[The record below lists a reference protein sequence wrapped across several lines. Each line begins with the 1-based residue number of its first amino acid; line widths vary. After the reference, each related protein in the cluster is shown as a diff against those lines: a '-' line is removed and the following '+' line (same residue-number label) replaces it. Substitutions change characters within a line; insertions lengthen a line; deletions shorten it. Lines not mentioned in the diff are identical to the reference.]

1 MTELGITQEYLLL
14 AVNDRGR
21 FSPLN
26 PQQPICFVAAAL
38 GELTEAGCIAFTGEK
53 VGLSG
58 PLPEELRCLKP
69 LYDFIDRPRPVS
81 LSMVLRDFAPDGP
94 KLAELAEA
102 VGESLEALRLAAP
115 QRALAGRVF
124 YLPAAGEA
132 ARRLERLLFRL
143 CGEAGP
149 APKEAALAV
158 LLLFYVSARY
168 KHLSSMVTGSLDKDN
183 GFLRFVVNDF
193 ASAYKKYGLEVNTPA
208 LVQNAVSVKLSGLL
222 LIERFLNNAVSLFVT
237 LGLFGTFLGLSLSV
251 SSLTELIGYS
261 NTDQW
266 LSVLDSV
273 GEGLMSALSGMGV
286 AFYTSLVG
294 VACSIL
300 LTLLRSVFSPQ
311 AQREK
316 LETQVELWLDH
327 SVAPTLPTEKA
338 KDNADLIRQMIHALD
353 AAAESMDKTLKRSTD
368 ELKLTLAA
376 SQKPLEDFN
385 RTVDSFNEGVRDFS
399 EFNYNLRG
407 TVERMDVCIRD
418 LVSVLRSS
426 ARGLE
431 RSERQ

>member
-1 MTELGITQEYLLL
+1 MSGLQSMPPVGLI
-14 AVNDRGR
+14 V
-21 FSPLN
+21 
-26 PQQPICFVAAAL
+26 IVAIAAL
-38 GELTEAGCIAFTGEK
+38 F
-53 VGLSG
+53 
-58 PLPEELRCLKP
+58 
-69 LYDFIDRPRPVS
+69 
-81 LSMVLRDFAPDGP
+81 
-94 KLAELAEA
+94 
-102 VGESLEALRLAAP
+102 
-115 QRALAGRVF
+115 
-124 YLPAAGEA
+124 
-132 ARRLERLLFRL
+132 
-143 CGEAGP
+143 
-149 APKEAALAV
+149 ALAV

-168 KHLSSMVTGSLDKDN
+168 KYLSSQVTGSLDKDN

-193 ASAYKKYGLEVNTPA
+193 AEAYRKYGLEVNTPA
-208 LVQNAVSVKLSGLL
+208 LVQNAVNVKLSGLL

-338 KDNADLIRQMIHALD
+338 KDDEDLIRQMIRALD

-385 RTVDSFNEGVRDFS
+385 RTVGSFNEGVRDFS

>member
-1 MTELGITQEYLLL
+1 MSGLQ
-14 AVNDRGR
+14 
-21 FSPLN
+21 SMP
-26 PQQPICFVAAAL
+26 P
-38 GELTEAGCIAFTGEK
+38 
-53 VGLSG
+53 VGL
-58 PLPEELRCLKP
+58 
-69 LYDFIDRPRPVS
+69 IVI
-81 LSMVLRDFAPDGP
+81 VAI
-94 KLAELAEA
+94 
-102 VGESLEALRLAAP
+102 VAL
-115 QRALAGRVF
+115 F
-124 YLPAAGEA
+124 
-132 ARRLERLLFRL
+132 
-143 CGEAGP
+143 
-149 APKEAALAV
+149 ALAV

-168 KHLSSMVTGSLDKDN
+168 KHLSSMVTGNPDKDN

-208 LVQNAVSVKLSGLL
+208 LVKNAVSVKLSGLL
-222 LIERFLNNAVSLFVT
+222 MIERFLNNAVSLFVT